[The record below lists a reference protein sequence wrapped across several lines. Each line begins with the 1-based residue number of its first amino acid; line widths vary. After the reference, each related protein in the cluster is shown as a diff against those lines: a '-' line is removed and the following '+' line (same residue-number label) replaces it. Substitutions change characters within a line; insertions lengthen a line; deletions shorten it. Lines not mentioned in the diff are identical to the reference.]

1 MHLTYYAQT
10 FKTVH
15 IKYLFIIPTVL
26 ILILIIFFPLLY
38 AFYISFHEYILIRG
52 MTKFVAF
59 NNYIEEIFFK
69 PESLVSLK
77 NTLVY
82 TGSVVSLEFVA
93 AFGLALLL
101 NVRGLKFKNVYLI
114 ILMIPVMITPVAVG
128 LMWKLFLN
136 PDLGIVN
143 YFLGLFGVP
152 KQGWFGNPRL
162 AMPTLI
168 AVDVWHETSLILM
181 IMAAGLANLPRE
193 PFEAATVDGASSV
206 QKFRFITLPLMLPII
221 MVAIMIRMI
230 SALKT
235 YDLVYICTRGGP
247 GTKTQTLSYYIYR
260 TAFRKLD
267 MGHASAV
274 AYLLLVVILILALVL
289 VKAMGR
295 ETT

>member
-1 MHLTYYAQT
+1 MKVHL
-10 FKTVH
+10 
-15 IKYLFIIPTVL
+15 KYLFIIPTLVVL
-26 ILILIIFFPLLY
+26 VLVILFPLLY
-38 AFYISFHEYILIRG
+38 ALYISFHEYILIRG
-52 MTKFVAF
+52 IGKFVAF
-59 NNYIEEIFFK
+59 NNYVEEVFFK
-69 PESLVSLK
+69 AESLVSLK

-82 TGSVVSLEFVA
+82 TGSVVSLELVG

-101 NVRGLKFKNVYLI
+101 NVRDLKFRNVYLI

-152 KQGWFGNPRL
+152 KRGWFGDPKL

-181 IMAAGLANLPRE
+181 ILVAGLANLHRE
-193 PFEAATVDGASSV
+193 PFEAATVDGASSL
-206 QKFRFITLPLMLPII
+206 QKLRFITLPLMSPVIL
-221 MVAIMIRMI
+221 VAIMIRMI

-247 GTKTQTLSYYIYR
+247 GTKTETLSYYIYKA
-260 TAFRKLD
+260 AFRKLD

-274 AYLLLVVILILALVL
+274 AYLLLFLILILALVL
-289 VKAMGR
+289 VKILGR

>member
-1 MHLTYYAQT
+1 VHL
-10 FKTVH
+10 
-15 IKYLFIIPTVL
+15 KYLFIIPTLVVL
-26 ILILIIFFPLLY
+26 VLVILFPLLY
-38 AFYISFHEYILIRG
+38 ALYISFHEYILIRG
-52 MTKFVAF
+52 IGKFVAF
-59 NNYIEEIFFK
+59 NNYVEEVFFK
-69 PESLVSLK
+69 AESLVSLK

-82 TGSVVSLEFVA
+82 TGSVVSLELVG

-101 NVRGLKFKNVYLI
+101 NVRDLKFRNVYLI

-152 KQGWFGNPRL
+152 KRGWFGDPKL

-181 IMAAGLANLPRE
+181 ILVAGLANLHRE
-193 PFEAATVDGASSV
+193 PFEAATVDGASSL
-206 QKFRFITLPLMLPII
+206 QKLRFITLPLMSPVIL
-221 MVAIMIRMI
+221 VAIMIRMI

-247 GTKTQTLSYYIYR
+247 GTKTETLSYYIYKA
-260 TAFRKLD
+260 AFRKLD

-274 AYLLLVVILILALVL
+274 AYLLLFLILILALVL
-289 VKAMGR
+289 VKILGR

>member
-1 MHLTYYAQT
+1 MEKQFLKVHL
-10 FKTVH
+10 
-15 IKYLFIIPTVL
+15 KYLFIIPTLVVL
-26 ILILIIFFPLLY
+26 VLVILFPLLY
-38 AFYISFHEYILIRG
+38 ALYISFHEYILIRG
-52 MTKFVAF
+52 IGKFVAF
-59 NNYIEEIFFK
+59 NNYVEEVFFEAK
-69 PESLVSLK
+69 SLVSLK

-82 TGSVVSLEFVA
+82 TGSVVSLEFVG

-101 NVRGLKFKNVYLI
+101 NVRDLKFRNVYLI

-152 KQGWFGNPRL
+152 KRGWFGDPEL

-181 IMAAGLANLPRE
+181 ILAAGLANLRRE
-193 PFEAATVDGASSV
+193 PFEAATVDGASSL
-206 QKFRFITLPLMLPII
+206 QKFRFITVPLMSPVIL
-221 MVAIMIRMI
+221 VAIMIRMI

-247 GTKTQTLSYYIYR
+247 GTKTETLSYYIYR

-267 MGHASAV
+267 MGHASAL
-274 AYLLLVVILILALVL
+274 AYLLLFLILILALVL
-289 VKAMGR
+289 VKILGR

>member
-1 MHLTYYAQT
+1 MEKQFLKVHL
-10 FKTVH
+10 
-15 IKYLFIIPTVL
+15 KYLFIIPTLVVL
-26 ILILIIFFPLLY
+26 VLVILFPLLY
-38 AFYISFHEYILIRG
+38 ALYISFHEYILIRG
-52 MTKFVAF
+52 IGKFVAF
-59 NNYIEEIFFK
+59 NNYVEEVFFK
-69 PESLVSLK
+69 AESLVSLK

-82 TGSVVSLEFVA
+82 TGSVVSLEFVG

-101 NVRGLKFKNVYLI
+101 NVRDLKFRNVYLI

-152 KQGWFGNPRL
+152 KRGWFGDPEL

-181 IMAAGLANLPRE
+181 ILAAGLANLRRE
-193 PFEAATVDGASSV
+193 PFEAATVDGASSL
-206 QKFRFITLPLMLPII
+206 QKFRFITVPLMSPVIL
-221 MVAIMIRMI
+221 VAIMIRMI

-247 GTKTQTLSYYIYR
+247 GTKTETLSYYIYR
-260 TAFRKLD
+260 AAFRKLD
-267 MGHASAV
+267 MGHASAL
-274 AYLLLVVILILALVL
+274 AYLLLFLILILVLVL
-289 VKAMGR
+289 VKILGR

>member
-1 MHLTYYAQT
+1 MKLHL
-10 FKTVH
+10 
-15 IKYLFIIPTVL
+15 KYLFIIPTLVVL
-26 ILILIIFFPLLY
+26 VLVILFPLLY
-38 AFYISFHEYILIRG
+38 ALYISFHEYILIRG
-52 MTKFVAF
+52 IGKFVAF
-59 NNYIEEIFFK
+59 NNYVEEVFFK
-69 PESLVSLK
+69 AESLVSLK

-82 TGSVVSLEFVA
+82 TGSVVSLEFVG

-101 NVRGLKFKNVYLI
+101 NVRDLKFRNVYLI

-152 KQGWFGNPRL
+152 KRGWFGDPKL

-181 IMAAGLANLPRE
+181 ILAAGLANLRRE
-193 PFEAATVDGASSV
+193 PFEAATVDGASSL
-206 QKFRFITLPLMLPII
+206 QKFRFITLPLMSPVIL
-221 MVAIMIRMI
+221 VAIMIRMI

-247 GTKTQTLSYYIYR
+247 GTKTETLSYYIYR
-260 TAFRKLD
+260 AAFRKLD
-267 MGHASAV
+267 MGHASAL
-274 AYLLLVVILILALVL
+274 AYLLLFLILILALVL
-289 VKAMGR
+289 VKILGR

>member
-1 MHLTYYAQT
+1 MEKQFLKVHL
-10 FKTVH
+10 
-15 IKYLFIIPTVL
+15 KYLFIIPTLVVL
-26 ILILIIFFPLLY
+26 VLVILFPLLY
-38 AFYISFHEYILIRG
+38 TLYISFHEYILIRG
-52 MTKFVAF
+52 IGKFVAF
-59 NNYIEEIFFK
+59 NNYVEEVFFEAK
-69 PESLVSLK
+69 SLVSLK

-82 TGSVVSLEFVA
+82 TGSVVSLEFVG

-101 NVRGLKFKNVYLI
+101 NVRDLKFRNVYLI

-152 KQGWFGNPRL
+152 KRGWFGDPEL

-181 IMAAGLANLPRE
+181 ILAAGLANLRRE
-193 PFEAATVDGASSV
+193 PFEAATVDGASSL
-206 QKFRFITLPLMLPII
+206 QKFRFITVPLMSPVIL
-221 MVAIMIRMI
+221 VAIMIRMI

-247 GTKTQTLSYYIYR
+247 GTKTETLSYYIYR

-267 MGHASAV
+267 MGHASAL
-274 AYLLLVVILILALVL
+274 AYLLLFLILILALVL
-289 VKAMGR
+289 VKILGR